1 MHEELKDLGG
11 IFADL
16 PENIAELPP
25 DMQLDIFLDTASRNP
40 TLQSKID
47 NASYEELMSLFDKFV
62 MSNQKPK
69 AVQAQPYVPEDELYA
84 YLEDLN
90 LIDKKPDVKSI
101 KHKLIQQVPVAEC
114 KDFQQDISEADKKYA
129 TERLE
134 YITSQEIHDEPLS
147 YIWINSNFRDKNFQ
161 KYIRAWILCLDSD
174 FNEPIRY
181 LDELQELIDVDN
193 EYLKANNHR
202 TIFANLPE
210 AEICKGEVE
219 LCEGEVEI
227 EPGLDDIKSSETTS
241 LELIPDDTELAIE
254 DPSELI
260 KKLMSHGTQ
269 DNSDTAEGYFDDSE
283 DDESEVVDESEDTED
298 ESYYDSDDEE
308 ELEEESEDAEDE
320 SYYDS
325 EDDEELEDESDD
337 NEEGYF
343 EDSDDEEEPE
353 DMPDDE
359 EEGYF
364 EDSDDEEEPED
375 EFFDD
380 SDDEEDPED
389 GSEDMSDEEPDEE
402 EGYFDDSD
410 DDSDDEEEFFDDSD
424 DDDDLEDEPDD
435 ISDKVSDDEEGYF
448 DDSDDEEELE
458 EESNDSDDFFYDSD
472 DDDEDLESDED
483 LDAQAN
489 QAYLDLYDDEEEYS
503 DDSDDVDDT
512 EAEALEAYLDLAG
525 DTEDDLEEFLDDWQD
540 TLSDDDIY
548 SDSEDDYSDSH
559 ENSYREL
566 EDILSQPAN
575 VSGKSKNE
583 ETADALLDI
592 YNRIYSAPAAFKKV
606 FGSIF
611 WC

>member
-69 AVQAQPYVPEDELYA
+69 AVSTQPYVPEDELYA

-147 YIWINSNFRDKNFQ
+147 YIWINSNFRDKSFQ
-161 KYIRAWILCLDSD
+161 KYIRAWVLCLDSD

-210 AEICKGEVE
+210 AEICKDEAAP
-219 LCEGEVEI
+219 CEGEVEI

-308 ELEEESEDAEDE
+308 ELEDESEDAEDE

-325 EDDEELEDESDD
+325 DDEDESDD